1 MSEKKKYVYGGIAGL
16 IGTIAG
22 ILLYAKTARAELPP
36 PPEQPPEQPP
46 TPPPPEGYNI
56 TLNVDKKL
64 VMCGRDR
71 YTLYGRITKNGRGFK
86 TNLVLYTK
94 APWTD
99 RFRYDHSF
107 STDENGEFRL
117 RKVAYIPERYTSATL
132 YFKVVYVKSATERYE
147 SNVVSVLIGRVVKI
161 TLSADKTVVKYG
173 EPYTL
178 TAKIYYPF
186 KDVAIDFYVSDKY
199 EGPYY
204 KLSTKY
210 TDENGEAI
218 YKYYGFSTRYYFAER
233 RTGYVEEKIRSNIVK
248 VEVVK

>member
-22 ILLYAKTARAELPP
+22 VLLYAKKAKAELP

-71 YTLYGRITKNGRGFK
+71 YTLYGRITKNGRGFA
-86 TNLVLYTK
+86 TRLSLYTK

-99 RFRYDHSF
+99 GFEFDKHI
-107 STDENGEFRL
+107 STDENGEFRMRTL
-117 RKVAYIPERYTSATL
+117 AYLPKGVPSATL
-132 YFKVVYVKSATERYE
+132 YFKVVYVKDTERYE
-147 SNVVSVLIGRVVKI
+147 SNVVSVLIGKVVKI

-186 KDVAIDFYVSDKY
+186 KGVAIDFYVSDKY

-204 KLSTKY
+204 RLPTKY
-210 TDENGEAI
+210 TDENGEATL
-218 YKYYGFSTRYYFAER
+218 KTYGFSTKYYFAER
-233 RTGYVEEKIRSNIVK
+233 STGYVEEQIRSNIVK